1 MPDENDT
8 PNKKDML
15 IEVYR
20 IQVERWNK
28 RRDIEW
34 RLTLTLWSTIVIITF
49 ALAGKIELTGCRGII
64 IGTIIGIIY
73 IFLFLI
79 YWFWIHNLWKR
90 NDFDKE
96 RMYNYQEE
104 INNTLNYCDD
114 VKPDDVPQNAWD
126 DWSARS
132 QLCFTFLILVFSILI
147 LCLTPKSEPSF
158 LKKLVELIER
168 NIR

>member
-1 MPDENDT
+1 MPDENDM
-8 PNKKDML
+8 PNKKNMLL
-15 IEVYR
+15 IEAYR

-49 ALAGKIELTGCRGII
+49 ALAGKIELTGCRSI
-64 IGTIIGIIY
+64 IIGIIY

-79 YWFWIHNLWKR
+79 YCFWIHNLWKR

-114 VKPDDVPQNAWD
+114 VKPDDVPQNAWA

-132 QLCFTFLILVFSILI
+132 QLCFTFLILFFSILI
-147 LCLTPKSEPSF
+147 MYLTPKSEPSF